1 MFGISSTEFVV
12 ILFVA
17 LLVVGP
23 QQLPQV
29 LRVCGRAYRKLNRF
43 AKNVSQVI
51 DDTMYDADRIAAKA
65 EAKLNGVLA
74 EKRDEKDEK
83 TDGK

>member
-1 MFGISSTEFVV
+1 MFGISSTEFAV

-23 QQLPQV
+23 QQMPQV
-29 LRVCGRAYRKLNRF
+29 LRVCGRAYRKMNRF
-43 AKNVSQVI
+43 VKNVSQVI

-65 EAKLNGVLA
+65 EAKLNETLA
-74 EKRDEKDEK
+74 EKRGEKDEK

>member
-29 LRVCGRAYRKLNRF
+29 LRVCGRTYRKLNRF

-65 EAKLNGVLA
+65 EAKLNETLA

>member
-43 AKNVSQVI
+43 SKNVSQVI

-65 EAKLNGVLA
+65 EAKLNGALA